1 MYAIWKYTLKQSCYD
16 NNLFIWVDL
25 LQEEIDCVDN
35 VSPPIG
41 ISPIVKGS
49 DMSLG
54 DDDEEEEESVS
65 EWELE
70 RMKEK
75 VQ

>member
-1 MYAIWKYTLKQSCYD
+1 
-16 NNLFIWVDL
+16 L

>member
-1 MYAIWKYTLKQSCYD
+1 MTMIYLSEM
-16 NNLFIWVDL
+16 

-41 ISPIVKGS
+41 VSPIVRGS
-49 DMSLG
+49 DISPG
-54 DDDEEEEESVS
+54 DDEEEEESVS

-75 VQ
+75 VIIYTV